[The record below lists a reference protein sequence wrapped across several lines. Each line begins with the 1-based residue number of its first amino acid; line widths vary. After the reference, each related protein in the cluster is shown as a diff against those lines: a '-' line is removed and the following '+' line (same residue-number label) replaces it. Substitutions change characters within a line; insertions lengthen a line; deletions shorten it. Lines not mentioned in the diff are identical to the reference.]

1 MTATI
6 RIDGGTIVTPTGR
19 LTGSLAVEDGK
30 IVAIGRKDKLPG
42 AERVIDAS
50 GKYVLPGLVDPHVHF
65 RYVDTPLDE
74 SFGLMTRSAAAGGV
88 TTVLPFIAS
97 LEHIVDSLDVFRQ
110 IYDMSAH
117 VDCSFHAIIFKPE
130 QIGEVG
136 ELVKRGITSFKFLL
150 PYKGSEAIPGVGDI
164 DEGLIFLG
172 MREIANAGAVAMV
185 HCESP
190 DLFFRLRDALMKDPP
205 PDAHWHDARPNECEA
220 HGIAT
225 VTHLAKLTRCPLYIV
240 HVSIK
245 EGGDLIR
252 RARAEGLRVWAETCP
267 QYLTLT
273 RFDTDKV
280 WGKVNPPLRGK
291 DDIEQLWREVKAG
304 TFDTIGS
311 DHCPLSPEEK
321 AELWTAKP
329 GMPGVETMLP
339 LLFDKGVNAGHISP
353 EQLVRLCSEN
363 PAKIFGLY
371 PRKGALQVGSDADI
385 VIVDPGREQTL
396 NVKEM
401 HDVYS
406 YSAYHGWKVKGW
418 PVMTILRGQVIM
430 EEGHITGQPGYGKFL
445 SANLPPTRCA

>member
-1 MTATI
+1 M

-19 LTGSLAVEDGK
+19 FTGSLLADDGK
-30 IVAIGRKDKLPG
+30 ISAIGKKDALPD
-42 AERVIDAS
+42 AERIIDAS
-50 GKYVLPGLVDPHVHF
+50 DKYVLPGLVDPHVHF
-65 RYVDTPLDE
+65 RYVDTPIDE
-74 SFGLMTRSAAAGGV
+74 SFALMTRSAAAGGV

-97 LEHIVDSLDVFRQ
+97 LEHIADSLEVFKQ
-110 IYDMSAH
+110 IYDMAAH
-117 VDCSFHAIIFKPE
+117 VDGSFHAIIFKPE

-136 ELVKRGITSFKFLL
+136 TLVKSGIISFKFLL
-150 PYKGSEAIPGVGDI
+150 PYKGSEALPGVGDI

-172 MREIANAGAVAMV
+172 MREIADAGALAMV

-190 DLFFRLRDALMKDPP
+190 DLFFHLRDALMKDVP

-220 HGIAT
+220 QGIAT
-225 VTHLAKLTRCPLYIV
+225 ITHLAKLTRCPLYIV

-252 RARAEGLRVWAETCP
+252 RARAEGVRLWAETCP

-291 DDIEQLWREVKAG
+291 DDLEQLWREINAG

-329 GMPGVETMLP
+329 GMPGVETTLP
-339 LLFDKGVNAGHISP
+339 LLFDKGVNTGRMTP
-353 EQLVRLCSEN
+353 EQLVQLCCEN
-363 PAKIFGLY
+363 PARIFGLY
-371 PRKGALQVGSDADI
+371 PQKGALQVGSDADI
-385 VIVDPGREQTL
+385 VIVDPDRVETL
-396 NVKEM
+396 DVGKM

-406 YSAYHGWKVKGW
+406 YSAYDGWKVKGW

-430 EEGHITGQPGYGKFL
+430 EEGQITGRPGYGKFL
-445 SANLPPTRCA
+445 AAHLPPTR